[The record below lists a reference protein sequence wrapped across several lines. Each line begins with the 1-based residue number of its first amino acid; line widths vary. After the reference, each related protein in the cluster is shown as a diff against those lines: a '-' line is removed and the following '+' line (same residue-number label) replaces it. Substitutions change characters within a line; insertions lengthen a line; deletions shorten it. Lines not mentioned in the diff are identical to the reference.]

1 MRDQVQEAYDLVD
14 SWIEGF
20 EMTLGDDSNYTWG
33 DWTNHPDG
41 EWIDKYVKLLR
52 EWNKFVPEYNA
63 AVAHSRRG
71 SGRPI
76 AASEAQQAEVHKL
89 HKLGASLRD
98 ITRETSLGLQTVR
111 TIIGKADG
119 SDRTNRQRNELRKLE
134 LNSADALPRNTC
146 LHPGR
151 IHRRG

>member
-1 MRDQVQEAYDLVD
+1 MDRQV
-14 SWIEGF
+14 
-20 EMTLGDDSNYTWG
+20 
-33 DWTNHPDG
+33 
-41 EWIDKYVKLLR
+41 VKLLR

-71 SGRPI
+71 SVRPI
-76 AASEAQQAEVHKL
+76 AASEAQQAEVRKL

-134 LNSADALPRNTC
+134 LNRARIIAWRARKRTRDALPRNTC